1 MKKIGFIGLG
11 NMGMPMSTNLIADGY
26 QVIGFD
32 LNKQAEE
39 KFVNAGGEV
48 REKVADIAA
57 ECDVVLTS
65 LPSSQ
70 ASEAVFL
77 GDDGLISHSH
87 KEIVLID
94 TSTVAPETNEKIAVA
109 ASKAGIAF
117 LAAPVS
123 GGVIGAEQRTLTF
136 MVGGSE
142 KVFKQV
148 LPLLQR
154 LGADCFHVDEDIDS
168 GTTVKLI
175 NNLLIGFYTAGVSEA
190 LQIANK
196 KNIDLDRLFDMLNVS
211 YGQSRIYE
219 RNYKTFIAEQN
230 YNPGFT
236 ISLLLK
242 DLGFAMDLAEQN
254 ELNLPISEQLLKL
267 YKETEQEGY
276 GDKDMAVLY
285 EKIKKRSGKGIEQND

>member
-1 MKKIGFIGLG
+1 MKTIGFIGLG
-11 NMGMPMSTNLIADGY
+11 NMGMPMSTNLIEDGY

-32 LNKQAEE
+32 LNKQAET

-65 LPSSQ
+65 LPSSK
-70 ASEAVFL
+70 AAEAVFL
-77 GDDGLISHSH
+77 GDDGLIAHSH
-87 KEIVLID
+87 KEVVLVD
-94 TSTVAPETNEKIAVA
+94 TSTVAPETNEKIADA
-109 ASKAGIAF
+109 ASEAGIAF

-148 LPLLQR
+148 LPLLNH
-154 LGADCFHVDEDIDS
+154 LGANCFHVAETIDS

-196 KNIDLDRLFDMLNVS
+196 KGIDLDQLFDMLNVS

-219 RNYKTFIAEQN
+219 RNYKTFIAEQD

-242 DLGFAMDLAEQN
+242 DLGFAMDLAEQHQ
-254 ELNLPISEQLLKL
+254 LNLPISKQLLNL
-267 YKETEQEGY
+267 YTETEQEGY

-285 EKIKKRSGKGIEQND
+285 EKIKKRTGKGIEQND